1 MFWNVLIL
9 SLILV
14 GISFLGM
21 AITIIIKKGGK
32 FPETGVGHNPE
43 MKKRGLSCAK
53 TEELKAFQL
62 QKSIYDTKGN
72 TKRDPSDFSG
82 GCAGCSCG

>member
-1 MFWNVLIL
+1 MFFNVLIL

-21 AITIIIKKGGK
+21 AITILVKRGGK

-43 MKKRGLSCAK
+43 MRKKGLNCAR
-53 TEELKAFQL
+53 TEELKTFHL
-62 QKSIYDTKGN
+62 QKSIYDTKENIKG
-72 TKRDPSDFSG
+72 DPTDFSG
-82 GCAGCSCG
+82 GCAGCGCG

>member
-1 MFWNVLIL
+1 MFLNVLIL

-21 AITIIIKKGGK
+21 AVTILIKKGGK

-43 MKKRGLSCAK
+43 MRKKGLSCAR
-53 TEELKAFQL
+53 TEELKNHQL
-62 QKSIYDTKGN
+62 QKSIFDTKNG
-72 TKRDPSDFSG
+72 TLSTVLSQF
-82 GCAGCSCG
+82 